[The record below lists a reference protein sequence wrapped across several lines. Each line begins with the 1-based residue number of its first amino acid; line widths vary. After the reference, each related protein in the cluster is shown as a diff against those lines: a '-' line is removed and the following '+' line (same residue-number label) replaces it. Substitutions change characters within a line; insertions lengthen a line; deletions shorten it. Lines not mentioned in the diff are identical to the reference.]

1 MNNLGENIA
10 VLRKKKG
17 LTQEA
22 LATSIGVSTQ
32 TISKWENN
40 TNKPDILLLPII
52 ADIFGVDIDNL
63 FGRTT
68 DISLNPNKALDK
80 CCDDLLKNLCSCM
93 YHFDLEEYFEDA
105 LRKYKKSL
113 KNDAT
118 QRTGII
124 HKDGVVYYRD
134 KIGGLLLKKPE
145 GAWHDL
151 LKENNSKINILE
163 LISDVDFCTALKEII
178 KTKKTI
184 FTISSLSKSCEIKD
198 LKTLEDKFSRSKLF
212 SVKTVDIDNKKITIY
227 ELIQGQKL
235 FLLFA
240 VLTYAAE
247 FDEYEN
253 IYTGYYCDG
262 GYYFA

>member
-1 MNNLGENIA
+1 MNTLGENIA

-17 LTQEA
+17 LTQET

-40 TNKPDILLLPII
+40 TNMPDILLLPII
-52 ADIFGVDIDNL
+52 ADIFDVNIDTL

-68 DISLNPNKALDK
+68 DISLNPDKALDK
-80 CCDDLLKNLCSCM
+80 CCDDLLKTICSCM
-93 YHFDLEEYFEDA
+93 YRSDIEESFENA
-105 LRKYKKSL
+105 WGKYTKSL

-124 HKDGVVYYRD
+124 RKDGVVYYRD
-134 KIGGLLLKKPE
+134 KIGGLLLKKPK

-151 LKENNSKINILE
+151 LKSDKSATNILE
-163 LISDVDFCTALKEII
+163 LLSDVDFCTALKEII
-178 KTKKTI
+178 RTKKTT
-184 FTISSLSKSCEIKD
+184 FTISSLNKSCEIKD
-198 LKTLEDKFSRSKLF
+198 LRALEDKFNTSKLF
-212 SVKTVDIDNKKITIY
+212 SVKTVDIDNKEVAIY

-262 GYYFA
+262 SYYLA